1 MKDEAGNFHPLGLL
15 PHSGNMEMPMP
26 VKQASG
32 QRFMVSIEDEADMPT
47 KTPSREIVFE
57 GKLTEI

>member
-1 MKDEAGNFHPLGLL
+1 MHPLGLL

-32 QRFMVSIEDEADMPT
+32 QLFMVSIEDEADMPT
-47 KTPSREIVFE
+47 KNPSQEIVFE
-57 GKLTEI
+57 GNLTEI